1 MADHSHL
8 LALLERAAEVLGI
21 PVRYAELATEE
32 LAGRG
37 GLCVVHGERRIII
50 ELSLSDR
57 EKARL
62 LARGLAQLDVD
73 AIYLPPAVR
82 EAIERARTETGSAIP
97 GRAWSDGGTKSPPAP
112 ETDRTSE
119 RLDQ

>member
-1 MADHSHL
+1 MKDYSRL
-8 LALLERAAEVLGI
+8 LALLERSAETLGI
-21 PVRYAELATEE
+21 PLHYADLATEE

-37 GLCVVHGERRIII
+37 GLCVIHGERRIII
-50 ELSLSDR
+50 ERALSDR

-82 EAIERARTETGSAIP
+82 EAIEQARSEP
-97 GRAWSDGGTKSPPAP
+97 GRAIRTAWPDGGTGRRPAA

-119 RLDQ
+119 TLDQ